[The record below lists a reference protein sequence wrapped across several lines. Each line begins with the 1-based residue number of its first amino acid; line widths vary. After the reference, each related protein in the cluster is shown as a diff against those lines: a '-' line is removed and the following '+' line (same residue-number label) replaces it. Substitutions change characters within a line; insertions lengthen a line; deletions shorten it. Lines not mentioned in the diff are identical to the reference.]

1 MIAIEVTTRVTGINH
16 NYNVI
21 SFSYQYITINT
32 SFIKVLLK
40 AILKVAYNVYTG
52 ADTTFDKDWIKHL
65 D

>member
-1 MIAIEVTTRVTGINH
+1 MTAIEVTTRVSGINH

-21 SFSYQYITINT
+21 YFFYQYITINT
-32 SFIKVLLK
+32 SFKQMLLK
-40 AILKVAYNVYTG
+40 AILKMAYNIYTG